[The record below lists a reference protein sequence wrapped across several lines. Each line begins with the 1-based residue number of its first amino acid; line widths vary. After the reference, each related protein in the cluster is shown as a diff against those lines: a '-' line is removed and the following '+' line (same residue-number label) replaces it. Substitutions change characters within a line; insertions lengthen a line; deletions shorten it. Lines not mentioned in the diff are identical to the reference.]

1 MEERA
6 MQTTEQQRILS
17 CLQTIS
23 EQNKKNQ
30 RRQKLQLIFT
40 AVAACAM
47 VGILLVVLVMGA
59 KAISV
64 LETTAAEVE
73 AVMGTAEE
81 AMGTVQSLAEEMQR
95 VDYENLSK
103 SVTNLATVG
112 TKGIGEALSR
122 LETTMTEAETALKK
136 LEELDIEGLN
146 AGIEQLNDITR
157 RIQNALPGWMK

>member
-1 MEERA
+1 MEERT
-6 MQTTEQQRILS
+6 MQATEQQRILS

-47 VGILLVVLVMGA
+47 VGILLAVLVMGV
-59 KAISV
+59 KTISV

-73 AVMGTAEE
+73 TVMETAAE
-81 AMGTVQSLAEEMQR
+81 AMGTVQNLAEEMQQ

-103 SVTNLATVG
+103 SVTKLATEG
-112 TKGIGEALSR
+112 TKGIGEALAK
-122 LETTMTEAETALKK
+122 LETTMTEAEAALKK

-146 AGIEQLNDITR
+146 EGIEQLNDITK
-157 RIQNALPGWMK
+157 RIQNALPSWWK

>member
-1 MEERA
+1 MEERT
-6 MQTTEQQRILS
+6 MQATEQQRILS

-47 VGILLVVLVMGA
+47 AGILLAVLVMGV

-73 AVMGTAEE
+73 TVMDTAAE
-81 AMGTVQSLAEEMQR
+81 AMGTVQNLAEEMQQ

-103 SVTNLATVG
+103 SVTELATAG
-112 TKGIGEALSR
+112 TKGISEALAK
-122 LETTMTEAETALKK
+122 LETTMTEAEAALKK

-146 AGIEQLNDITR
+146 EGIEQLNDITK
-157 RIQNALPGWMK
+157 RIQNALPSWMK

>member
-157 RIQNALPGWMK
+157 RIQNALPSWMK